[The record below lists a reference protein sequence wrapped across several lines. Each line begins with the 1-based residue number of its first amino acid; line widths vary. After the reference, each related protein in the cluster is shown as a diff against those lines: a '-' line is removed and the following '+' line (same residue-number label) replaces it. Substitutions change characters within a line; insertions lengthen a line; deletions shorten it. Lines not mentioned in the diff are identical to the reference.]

1 VPGPDHTARIV
12 RAVLHHYASRGTF
25 RSFSEVAGPRGR
37 MWFRFLWYRDITIR
51 LEVDPASRSL
61 VFQDLLPGV
70 PARSAMDR
78 AFRGFVAGRSARSV
92 VEHRRVD
99 LRRMAVRCINRGG
112 ALSLHVTL
120 RPAHAE
126 YGARKAVHLVHDVLI
141 DFLSEG
147 QYAQYQIDHLN
158 LDPERA

>member
-1 VPGPDHTARIV
+1 
-12 RAVLHHYASRGTF
+12 VLRHYASRGTF
-25 RSFSEVAGPRGR
+25 RSFSEVAGRRGR
-37 MWFRFLWYRDITIR
+37 LAFRFLWYRDITIH
-51 LEVDPASRSL
+51 LELDPAARSL
-61 VFQDLLPGV
+61 RFRDLLPGV

-78 AFRGFVAGRSARSV
+78 AFRAFVAGRSARSV

-99 LRRMAVRCINRGG
+99 RRRMGVRCLNRGG
-112 ALSLHVTL
+112 ALSLLVKL
-120 RPAHAE
+120 KPAHAE

-141 DFLSEG
+141 DFLSDG

>member
-1 VPGPDHTARIV
+1 
-12 RAVLHHYASRGTF
+12 VLQHYASRGTF

-37 MWFRFLWYRDITIR
+37 IAFRLLWYRDITVH
-51 LEVDPASRSL
+51 LEFDPAAHSL
-61 VFQDLLPGV
+61 RFRDLLPAV

-78 AFRGFVAGRSARSV
+78 AFRAFIAGRSARPV

-99 LRRMAVRCINRGG
+99 LRRMGVRCLNRGG
-112 ALSLHVTL
+112 ALSLVVTL
-120 RPAHAE
+120 KPAHAE
-126 YGARKAVHLVHDVLI
+126 YGARKAVHLVHDILI
-141 DFLSEG
+141 DFLSDG